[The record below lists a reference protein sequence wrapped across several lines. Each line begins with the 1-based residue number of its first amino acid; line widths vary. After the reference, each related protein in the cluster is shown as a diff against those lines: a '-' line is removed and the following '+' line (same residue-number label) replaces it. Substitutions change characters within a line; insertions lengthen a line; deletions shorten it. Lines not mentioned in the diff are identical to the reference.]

1 MRLRVGTSRPGGD
14 QGGDVAHGLV
24 DAVAVLQRGGVT
36 VQLLGQTVKIRK
48 PPQQVL
54 PTGLPQLRVAHQAL
68 HQVQPAQH
76 RIQSRTPLALP
87 PRATPP
93 PLAAAVLTEAPPP
106 GAVGQRQ
113 QQEEDAAH
121 DEDGAGAADAR
132 HRPGQL
138 VVEGNRVVAGQEGQ
152 DGLVEHHQSD
162 EHQST

>member
-1 MRLRVGTSRPGGD
+1 MNPLKS
-14 QGGDVAHGLV
+14 L
-24 DAVAVLQRGGVT
+24 
-36 VQLLGQTVKIRK
+36 LLG
-48 PPQQVL
+48 
-54 PTGLPQLRVAHQAL
+54 RVWESPGAPSSCNA
-68 HQVQPAQH
+68 A
-76 RIQSRTPLALP
+76 SE
-87 PRATPP
+87 

-121 DEDGAGAADAR
+121 DEDGARAADAR

-152 DGLVEHHQSD
+152 DGLVEHDQSD